1 VDLQRQTYQTIG
13 QFLIVFLTGMALFKD
28 VSSIV
33 QVGVLNAI
41 WQPLIQGLISAAG
54 IYGFS
59 KVGQKP

>member
-1 VDLQRQTYQTIG
+1 MDLQKQRYQSLG

-28 VSSIV
+28 VTAIQ

-41 WQPLIQGLISAAG
+41 WQPVVQGLISSVG

-59 KVGQKP
+59 KVGQK